1 MFLFI
6 LSKIV
11 GTKVGDVLHFLGL
24 LPSKERAQRVEEK
37 EEPVEERKIHFAP
50 LNRLFSAHLTFP
62 SHHAVCHA
70 PFKIA
75 WQFSPM
81 RLLRFLDLKLSLIS
95 WIKAVRL
102 SLFKFTFFWSGI
114 KYFKFSPLFLSTV
127 YTSRKVQP
135 TRNYNRGS
143 TLSSNV
149 MVANNFCFLSQVV
162 GSMPLKVM
170 VAEPKFRKGWGKKT
184 AMWLSRLFIHNTV
197 FRNKRQLPKETG
209 VLCHLLS
216 LLNLKLQAEKFI
228 LVHGNKVLVC
238 KIPTAMCCLR
248 VPLLKLQIAD
258 AILLPLISTE
268 NDFDVT
274 KQCATIWV
282 FFQ

>member
-1 MFLFI
+1 MRLKRWGNWWKKSNATNGALVSGTYNLGQNKWNIWTTPPPDFNDAKMARFCSFAPSSLLWGGWGLIVPFYSVQDCRYQSWWCSA
-6 LSKIV
+6 LSWIAAFQ
-11 GTKVGDVLHFLGL
+11 DN
-24 LPSKERAQRVEEK
+24 SERAQSVEEK
-37 EEPVEERKIHFAP
+37 EEPVEERKIYFAP

-102 SLFKFTFFWSGI
+102 SLFKFTFFWTGI

-135 TRNYNRGS
+135 NYNRGS

-149 MVANNFCFLSQVV
+149 VTNNFCFLSQVV

-209 VLCHLLS
+209 VVS
-216 LLNLKLQAEKFI
+216 FAQPVK
-228 LVHGNKVLVC
+228 
-238 KIPTAMCCLR
+238 P
-248 VPLLKLQIAD
+248 
-258 AILLPLISTE
+258 
-268 NDFDVT
+268 
-274 KQCATIWV
+274 
-282 FFQ
+282 